1 METKKFKEVLTM
13 YGQFFYQ
20 RTMIE
25 TESKQL
31 LDYMETL
38 FSTYTEVFLV
48 LSVIV
53 LISLAWLCASELKSK
68 PIASKRTRPKSSNS
82 FLPSYERL
90 MEDSSSIC

>member
-1 METKKFKEVLTM
+1 M
-13 YGQFFYQ
+13 YDQFFYQ

-31 LDYMETL
+31 LDYIEIL
-38 FSTYTEVFLV
+38 FSVYTEVFLV

-53 LISLAWLCASELKSK
+53 LISIAWLCAYELKSK
-68 PIASKRTRPKSSNS
+68 FIASKRSAAKKHNS
-82 FLPSYERL
+82 FPSSYERM